1 MSAPRKRWRWAAFL
15 LFASATA
22 GCANSCAGGKK
33 DRTPEPFT
41 ACDAG
46 NAAFVRNAN
55 LALLGHRTL
64 GQFEVDS
71 YLVIGSNA
79 APAENGARRAI
90 LAAMMADPAFNARW
104 SEHFM
109 DELRVPRTD
118 DQSMITCYGDRA
130 RASVTAG
137 LAQHVRDT
145 LADGGSDGGGAFTL
159 ADLLDSALTADDV
172 STVYRAHLFPMV
184 AFAIPAA
191 NVPRIEAELARRE
204 DSGTV
209 FDSAYLNRDLV
220 CMSCHNS
227 EFAVTDSPDPA
238 IDRHWPMPGLFESSL
253 YGASN
258 GTEPARAHAMFR
270 FDGFADN
277 FSTPGPDRPWGMSDQ
292 CGTFNRTLPEA
303 DPAAVQALF
312 GGITGDLVT
321 VYDLEASLKRGV
333 DSLAANGL
341 QRDAN
346 GVIADPDQA
355 FAYLVAAS
363 IVEGVWEEAIGSGL
377 TIANY
382 FPRNEASRDV
392 LAGLTDRFVASHF
405 SLRGLLTD
413 IVETPYFN
421 RTPPSAGCGEPY
433 DMPNVYDPW
442 VIGDDDPARRMNSS
456 ADGISALSAKTL
468 VRSVYAAMEWN
479 LADGWT
485 FPQSGTQE
493 AFFRGIGLFLKN
505 GDRGFRGLDFQAR
518 LVWEDRYGACE
529 NLQASADFIDRLT
542 TDAQAA
548 DAEVRDVVLAMK
560 DRILNE
566 ALIDEAAGS
575 DEKAGIEG
583 IFGVPLDTKV
593 SGVANL
599 EAKSRRLCGVYL
611 STPQFLL
618 GGFSDAEVRAVP
630 VLNQQ

>member
-1 MSAPRKRWRWAAFL
+1 MSALRTWRWAACVVFI
-15 LFASATA
+15 ATMT
-22 GCANSCAGGKK
+22 GCASSCGKAGEKG
-33 DRTPEPFT
+33 DPLPFT

-46 NAAFVRNAN
+46 DAAFVRNAN
-55 LALLGHRTL
+55 LAVLGRRTL
-64 GQFEVDS
+64 GQHEVNA
-71 YLVIGSNA
+71 YLVVGSNA

-90 LAAMMADPAFNARW
+90 LAAMMADAAFDARW

-118 DQSMITCYGDRA
+118 DQNMIACWGDRA
-130 RASVTAG
+130 RVSVTAG
-137 LAQHVRDT
+137 LAEHVRDT
-145 LADGGSDGGGAFTL
+145 LADGGGDGGGTFTL
-159 ADLLDSALTADDV
+159 ADLLDSAVVADDI
-172 STVYRAHLFPMV
+172 STVYRAHLFPLV
-184 AFAIPAA
+184 AYTIPAA

-204 DSGTV
+204 DSGNV
-209 FDSAYLNRDLV
+209 FDSAYLNRNLV

-227 EFAVTDSPDPA
+227 EFAVTDSQDPA
-238 IDRHWPMPGLFESSL
+238 IDRHWPMPGLFESSI
-253 YGASN
+253 YGASS
-258 GTEPARAHAMFR
+258 GTEPFRAHAVFR

-277 FSTPGPDRPWGMSDQ
+277 FSTPGPDRPWGMSGQ

-312 GGITGDLVT
+312 GGITGDLVS

-346 GVIADPDQA
+346 GTIADPDQA

-363 IVEGVWEEAIGSGL
+363 IVEGVWEETIGSGL

-382 FPRNEASRDV
+382 FPRNEASSDV
-392 LAGLTDRFVASHF
+392 LTGLTDRFVASHF

-468 VRSVYAAMEWN
+468 VRATHAAMGWN
-479 LADGWT
+479 LPDAWT
-485 FPQSGTQE
+485 FPQSGSQE

-518 LVWEDRYGACE
+518 LVWEDRYAACE
-529 NLQASADFIDRLT
+529 NLTASADFIDRLT
-542 TDAQAA
+542 TNAVAQDAT
-548 DAEVRDVVLAMK
+548 VRDVVLAMK

-566 ALIDEAAGS
+566 AVIDESASSG
-575 DEKAGIEG
+575 EKAGIEA
-583 IFGVPLDTKV
+583 IFAVTLDTPA
-593 SGVANL
+593 SGVVSL

-618 GGFSDAEVRAVP
+618 GGFSDGEVRPVP
-630 VLNQQ
+630 LLNQP